1 MKKDPEKNRSLH
13 DVEILKAK
21 VSYRKAE
28 KSYNKLKSD
37 GKFEDTCNEVESNEN
52 RLTDTSNLS
61 EMNDNDIYKQLER
74 PNN

>member
-1 MKKDPEKNRSLH
+1 MFMWIFYFQYNYVLISLLH
-13 DVEILKAK
+13 NT
-21 VSYRKAE
+21 VSYR